1 MKAVMNKKLK
11 AFFGAIKLESMHDIF
26 IERINEKWK
35 NKWKGIERKERKIK
49 KNQFQS
55 S

>member
-35 NKWKGIERKERKIK
+35 NEWINEWMNEWMNKWMRTG
-49 KNQFQS
+49 
-55 S
+55 